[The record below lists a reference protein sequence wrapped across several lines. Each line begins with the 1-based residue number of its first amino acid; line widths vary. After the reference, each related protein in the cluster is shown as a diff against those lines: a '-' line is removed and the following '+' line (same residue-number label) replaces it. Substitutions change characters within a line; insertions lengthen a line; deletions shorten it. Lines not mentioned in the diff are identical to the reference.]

1 MFWMFFES
9 TMTIMQHDCW
19 TCAVT
24 SSIGSR
30 CAGGARHREF
40 RLVDSRWAP
49 QKVSSMS
56 LRRPGQSLWN
66 ATLGHDVIQINS
78 WACSSQDIFQQGNS
92 STREVD
98 GHGVVMIVLCVY
110 VILVTVP
117 RLWIAHTAR
126 QGRRSNLTEILQ
138 VTVDLFLCNFYIYI
152 YLLIDFTH
160 RHSRFQ
166 VHCCPA
172 MNTHFS
178 AWTSQA
184 KTVADIR
191 YPFESGGLSVVLFV
205 SFSQHEMK
213 DLDGNHLLN
222 SDVALCCFHQEFKIR
237 LWTTHFATQIL
248 QVEVF

>member
-152 YLLIDFTH
+152 YIYLLIDFTH
-160 RHSRFQ
+160 RLSRFQ
-166 VHCCPA
+166 VHCCRA
-172 MNTHFS
+172 MNTVHIFQHGHPRPKLLLIYDILLRVV
-178 AWTSQA
+178 AW
-184 KTVADIR
+184 V
-191 YPFESGGLSVVLFV
+191 
-205 SFSQHEMK
+205 
-213 DLDGNHLLN
+213 
-222 SDVALCCFHQEFKIR
+222 
-237 LWTTHFATQIL
+237 
-248 QVEVF
+248 